1 MSVNDFTVQEIIQQ
15 FEEQCDDATELS
27 TDQELAL
34 FNRILGKIY
43 DDRPWEFLK
52 REATGTLSTS
62 VPYVSLPTGFGY
74 VLQNIQSSDNSIG
87 ADFNGAQKVIYT
99 TSAYNPTYK
108 LVNWS
113 DRRTYYN
120 NSGYAWI
127 DMVNSRLYFSTT
139 PTTTDSYSFDYKFV
153 PTELLIT
160 DVGTAI
166 LLPQRFRPMIRHAM
180 AIDDDMLLRFPK
192 ERSYAAENNAK
203 YQSYMQDLTSWN
215 ARLALNN

>member
-1 MSVNDFTVQEIIQQ
+1 MSTTDYTVVEIIEQ
-15 FEEQCDDATELS
+15 FEEQVDDSTELS

-34 FNRILGKIY
+34 FNRVLGKIY

-62 VPYVSLPTGFGY
+62 LPYVSLPAGFAY
-74 VLQNIQSSDNSIG
+74 VLENAQSTDNSIG

-99 TSAYNPTYK
+99 TSSYAPTYH

-113 DRRTYYN
+113 DRRTYYGKT
-120 NSGYAWI
+120 GYAWV
-127 DMVNSRLYFSTT
+127 DMQNSRLVFSST
-139 PTTTDSYSFDYKFV
+139 PATADTYSFDYKFV
-153 PTELLIT
+153 PTELTIA

-166 LLPQRFRPMIRHAM
+166 LLPQRYRPMIRYAM
-180 AIDDDMLLRFPK
+180 AVDDDFLQRFPK

-203 YQSYMQDLTSWN
+203 YLSYMQDLCSWN